1 MFPTSTQKK
10 HWMFKDEEDI
20 ANRRRETNR
29 RFIDKH
35 GAEMSEEKRA
45 EFFLT
50 PSEEKIVAQYYECHL
65 RDFCK
70 AFQPPMPK
78 AVSGTA
84 SHYFKRFYMHNSV
97 MDFHP
102 KGILVTCVYLS
113 CKVEEFNV
121 SIGQFVAN
129 VKGDKEKA
137 TDIILNNELT
147 VMHGVHYHLTV
158 HTPFRPVEGLLI
170 DIKTR
175 CPSLQNPDRL
185 RPIIDEFLEAVFFT
199 DAVLLFA
206 PSQVALAAILYAVS
220 RVQENLDAYVTSELL
235 ASAARPQL
243 QALVEAVRK
252 IRLLV
257 KTVEQ
262 PQRDVV
268 KQLERKLDKCRNQ
281 ENNPESQAY
290 KRRMREMLED
300 DDDVPSYKVARV
312 DSDS

>member
-1 MFPTSTQKK
+1 MFPTSSQKK

-20 ANRRRETNR
+20 AIRRKETNQ
-29 RFIDKH
+29 RFIEKH
-35 GAEMSEEKRA
+35 GGSVPDEKRA

-50 PSEEKIVAQYYECHL
+50 PAEEKVITQYYECHL

-70 AFQPPMPK
+70 VFQPPMPK

-84 SHYFKRFYMHNSV
+84 SHYFKRFYMHSSV

-147 VMHGVHYHLTV
+147 VMHGVNYHLTV
-158 HTPFRPVEGLLI
+158 HNPFRPVEGLLI

-175 CPSLQNPDRL
+175 CPNLQNPDRL

-206 PSQVALAAILYAVS
+206 PAQIALAAILYAVS
-220 RVQENLDAYVTSELL
+220 RVQENLDAYVTSQLL
-235 ASAARPQL
+235 AAAARPQL

-257 KTVEQ
+257 KMVEQ
-262 PQRDVV
+262 PQRDIV
-268 KQLERKLDKCRNQ
+268 KQVERKLEKCRNQ
-281 ENNPESQAY
+281 ENNPESQVCRNRSSPLMELY
-290 KRRMREMLED
+290 KCFLLS
-300 DDDVPSYKVARV
+300 VLGIIS
-312 DSDS
+312 

>member
-10 HWMFKDEEDI
+10 HWMFKDDDEI
-20 ANRRRETNR
+20 FKCRQETNR
-29 RFIDKH
+29 RFIEKH
-35 GAEMSEEKRA
+35 GAGMPEDKRA
-45 EFFLT
+45 EFFL
-50 PSEEKIVAQYYECHL
+50 SAQEEKIVTQYYEYHL

-70 AFQPPMPK
+70 VFQPPMPK
-78 AVSGTA
+78 AVLGTA
-84 SHYFKRFYMHNSV
+84 SHYFKRFYMHSSV

-129 VKGDKEKA
+129 VKGDKDKA

-147 VMHGVHYHLTV
+147 VMHAVNYHLTV
-158 HTPFRPVEGLLI
+158 HNPFRPVEGLLI

-175 CPSLQNPDRL
+175 CSSLQSPDRL
-185 RPIIDEFLEAVFFT
+185 RAGIDEFLEAVLFT

-206 PSQVALAAILYAVS
+206 PAQIALAAILYAVS
-220 RVQENLDAYVTSELL
+220 RVQENLDAYVTSQLL
-235 ASAARPQL
+235 SSASRPQL

-252 IRLLV
+252 IRLLA
-257 KTVEQ
+257 KMVEQ

-268 KQLERKLDKCRNQ
+268 KQLERKLEKCRNQ
-281 ENNPESQAY
+281 DNNPESQAY
-290 KRRMREMLED
+290 KRRMREMLEEED
-300 DDDVPSYKVARV
+300 EIQSYKVARV